1 MRSPH
6 SAASCMRDSACVGV
20 FRLGSLDSTGL
31 LKLVIILFA
40 IFFADSALPG
50 PAEQTSRLLL
60 WRCASVHLRGE
71 QMQKVAL
78 LLACETRLF
87 LSLFPLPAAISRT
100 AAEQN
105 LGRYI
110 VGAKN

>member
-1 MRSPH
+1 
-6 SAASCMRDSACVGV
+6 
-20 FRLGSLDSTGL
+20 
-31 LKLVIILFA
+31 
-40 IFFADSALPG
+40 
-50 PAEQTSRLLL
+50 
-60 WRCASVHLRGE
+60 
-71 QMQKVAL
+71 MQKVAL